1 MRKLI
6 ILILTTLFLQ
16 SCRICCN
23 GNPKLTT
30 RYMDTCV
37 DSMDLAPNI
46 KVPEIIAIT
55 DVVGNPV
62 SKLDDGVYIVIFSD
76 NTRIMVVN

>member
-6 ILILTTLFLQ
+6 ILILTTPLLQ

-30 RYMDTCV
+30 RYMSTCI
-37 DSMDLAPNI
+37 DSIAPNI
-46 KVPEIIAIT
+46 EVPEIISIT
-55 DVVGNPV
+55 DVVGKEV
-62 SKLDDGVYIVIFSD
+62 SKIDDGVYIVKLSNNERVKII
-76 NTRIMVVN
+76 N